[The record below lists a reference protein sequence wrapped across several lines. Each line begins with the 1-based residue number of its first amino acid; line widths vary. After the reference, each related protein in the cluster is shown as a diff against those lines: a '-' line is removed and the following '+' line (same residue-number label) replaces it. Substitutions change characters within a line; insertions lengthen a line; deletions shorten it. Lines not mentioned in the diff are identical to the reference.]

1 MGTKTSIEWTRSDD
15 GTPGATWNPVTG
27 CSHVSPGC
35 EHCYAETLSHRYKW
49 TTQPWGA
56 RHAAENVQLHPER
69 LDLPLRWKK
78 PRRIFVNSMSDLF
91 QEQVP
96 DTFIDEVFVTMR
108 HASQHSFQV
117 LTKRPQRMVEWF
129 LEPDKI
135 GLNAEMRAR
144 LDQAGN
150 VALGS
155 KPRITWGPERYL
167 WPRFK
172 DPKGADVDE
181 WDQWVSTAALRV
193 REMPEGKGVMHSDGR
208 AQYPD

>member
-1 MGTKTSIEWTRSDD
+1 MPSKIQWTDEV
-15 GTPGATWNPVTG
+15 WNPVVG
-27 CSHVSPGC
+27 CTKVSRGC
-35 EHCYAETLSHRYKW
+35 RNCYAE
-49 TTQPWGA
+49 GMA
-56 RHAAENVQLHPER
+56 RRFQGIKNFSAGDTSVQHVILHPER

-91 QEQVP
+91 HEQVP

-144 LDQAGN
+144 LDQAWN

-155 KPRITWGPERYL
+155 KPRITWGPERYV

-172 DPKGADVDE
+172 DHKGADMDE